1 MRTLSI
7 RTLAALAYER
17 GEEFDPAAAPTP
29 ALVDWLS
36 AAAGAAPIVT
46 GPGPYELRRRRER
59 ERRIGRG
66 GVPEWFSPCDL
77 VAPLLPGTDGAVIHG
92 EPV

>member
-17 GEEFDPAAAPTP
+17 GEEFDPGVAPTP

-36 AAAGAAPIVT
+36 AASAAAPIVSDH
-46 GPGPYELRRRRER
+46 GPYELRRCRER
-59 ERRIGRG
+59 ERRATRN

-77 VAPLLPGTDGAVIHG
+77 VAPVLPGSGGAVIHG